1 MSFATSGSFPA
12 SLIPA
17 QQRMALNTNY
27 LTFDG
32 GTGGNF
38 AQQYLP
44 ELYEAE
50 VERYGNRTIGGFLR
64 MVGAEM
70 PMTSDQVI
78 WSEQN
83 RLHVAYQQVTVTA
96 PGGLADA
103 DIVVTLNLAQALPDL
118 AAADRTGAVRVG
130 QTVLIA
136 DNATGLIVQKGLV
149 QSVTSTGPPNNDI
162 LNVKFYGTATRT
174 VPLGANACN
183 MYVYGSEFGKGSIG
197 MDGSIEPSFTQYA
210 NRPMILKD
218 NFQINGSDTAQIGW
232 VEVSTE
238 DGQSGYLWYLKSESE
253 TRLRFEDSLEMAM
266 VESENMYNAAYTEAG
281 NAVQFQYGGVG
292 TAGAGGVLTT
302 NIQGSE
308 GLFAAIEARGNVYSG
323 FAGAAAPGSG
333 ALGDF
338 DEILK
343 NLDKQGA
350 IEENMLFLSRQTA
363 LDFDDMIAAVNGGF
377 ASTQAASYGLFEN
390 DGDMALNFGFS
401 GFRRGSYDFYKTDWK
416 YLNDASLRGLSS
428 EIDGVMIP
436 AGTTTVYDQ
445 MLGSNIRRPFLHV
458 RYRASETE
466 DRRMKSWITGSVG
479 GAYTDTLD
487 AMTVSFLSERCLVTQ
502 AANNFVLFKGA

>member
-1 MSFATSGSFPA
+1 MSFTTGGSFPA
-12 SLIPA
+12 SLVPS
-17 QQRMALNTNY
+17 QKRMALRDNY
-27 LTFDG
+27 LSFDS
-32 GTGGNF
+32 TDGGNF

-50 VERYGNRTIGGFLR
+50 VERYGNRTLGGFLR

-83 RLHVAYQQVTVTA
+83 RLHVSYKNATA
-96 PGGLADA
+96 TDAVVGDTNVSVEIIMADQGS
-103 DIVVTLNLAQALPDL
+103 T
-118 AAADRTGAVRVG
+118 TGAVRVG
-130 QTVLIA
+130 QTVLLS
-136 DNATGLIVQKGLV
+136 DNATGLVTLKGLV
-149 QSVTSTGPPNNDI
+149 QSIGDAAQGIGATK
-162 LNVKFYGTATRT
+162 NVLKLAIYGTVGGTPIASAGL
-174 VPLGANACN
+174 VSGGAKNVN
-183 MYVYGSEFGKGSIG
+183 LFVYGSDFGKGTVG
-197 MDGSIEPSFTQYA
+197 MEGSIEPSFTQYA
-210 NRPMILKD
+210 NSPIIIKD
-218 NFQINGSDTAQIGW
+218 NFKINGSDAAQIGW
-232 VEVSTE
+232 VEVATE
-238 DGQSGYLWYLKSESE
+238 DGTSGYLWYLKAESE
-253 TRLRFEDSLEMAM
+253 TRLRFEDYLEMAM
-266 VESENMYNAAYTEAG
+266 IEGEYMDGSTPATIVNSTVKYDFPTASDD
-281 NAVQFQYGGVG
+281 QFVKG
-292 TAGAGGVLTT
+292 T
-302 NIQGSE
+302 E
-308 GLFAAIEARGNVYSG
+308 GLFAAIEKRGNVYSG

-350 IEENMLFLSRQTA
+350 IEENMLFLSRATA

-377 ASTQAASYGLFEN
+377 ASTQAASYGLFDN

-416 YLNDASLRGLSS
+416 YLNDASTRGLSK
-428 EIDGVMIP
+428 EIDGVMVP

>member
-1 MSFATSGSFPA
+1 MSFVTGGSFPA
-12 SLIPA
+12 SIVPA
-17 QQRMALNTNY
+17 QKRMALRENY
-27 LTFDG
+27 LDFSNG
-32 GTGGNF
+32 SGNDF

-83 RLHVAYQQVTVTA
+83 RLHVAYKASKVENEANENAYNAVLTPNLTGTGS
-96 PGGLADA
+96 GGANQTKHA
-103 DIVVTLNLAQALPDL
+103 I
-118 AAADRTGAVRVG
+118 RVG
-130 QTVLIA
+130 QTVLMS
-136 DNATGLIVQKGLV
+136 DVATGLVVRKGVVQAISDTTCNIAVYGGTFGGNAGVGVPASLE
-149 QSVTSTGPPNNDI
+149 GAGNC
-162 LNVKFYGTATRT
+162 NVF
-174 VPLGANACN
+174 
-183 MYVYGSEFGKGSIG
+183 VYGSDFGKGSKG
-197 MDGSIEPSFTQYA
+197 MEGSIEPSFTQFS
-210 NRPMILKD
+210 NSPMILKD
-218 NFQINGSDTAQIGW
+218 NFKINGSDTAQIGW
-232 VEVSTE
+232 VEVATE
-238 DGQSGYLWYLKSESE
+238 EGQSGYLWYLKSESE
-253 TRLRFEDSLEMAM
+253 TRLRFDDYLEMSM
-266 VESENMYNAAYTEAG
+266 VEAEFMKPTDP
-281 NAVQFQYGGVG
+281 
-292 TAGAGGVLTT
+292 TASGIKYEFGPASATQD
-302 NIQGSE
+302 IKGSE

-350 IEENMLFLSRQTA
+350 IEENMLFLSRSTA
-363 LDFDDMIAAVNGGF
+363 LDFDDMIAAQAGGGF
-377 ASTQAASYGLFEN
+377 ASTQAAGYGLFDN

-416 YLNDASLRGLSS
+416 YLNDASTRGMDK
-428 EIDGVMIP
+428 EIDGVLVP

-445 MLGSNIRRPFLHV
+445 IMGQNIRRPFLHV

-466 DRRMKSWITGSVG
+466 DRRYKSWITGSVG

>member
-1 MSFATSGSFPA
+1 MGFNNNSQFPA
-12 SLIPA
+12 SLKPA
-17 QQRMALNTNY
+17 PNQMALRDNY
-27 LTFDG
+27 LDFTGTAG
-32 GTGGNF
+32 GSF

-70 PMTSDQVI
+70 PMTSDQVV

-83 RLHVAYQQVTVTA
+83 RLHIAYRNNTA
-96 PGGLADA
+96 EPQAAQGGN
-103 DIVVTLNLAQALPDL
+103 VNCSVTLNLTDAGA
-118 AAADRTGAVRVG
+118 TKGAVRVG
-130 QTVLIA
+130 QTILMS
-136 DNATGLIVQKGLV
+136 DKATGLIIQKALV
-149 QSVTSTGPPNNDI
+149 QDVRGTDSEILDCLIYGGGALDAALQVTAGVQ
-162 LNVKFYGTATRT
+162 LF
-174 VPLGANACN
+174 
-183 MYVYGSEFGKGSIG
+183 VYGSDFGKGTVG
-197 MDGSIEPSFTQYA
+197 MNGSIEPQFTQYS
-210 NRPMILKD
+210 NSPIILKD

-232 VEVSTE
+232 VEVATE

-253 TRLRFEDSLEMAM
+253 TRLRFEDYLETAM
-266 VESENMYNAAYTEAG
+266 VEAEFMKPTDVYDSGKFFDFGTNPVAA
-281 NAVQFQYGGVG
+281 G
-292 TAGAGGVLTT
+292 TAANAGE
-302 NIQGSE
+302 IKGSE
-308 GLFAAIEARGNVYSG
+308 GLFAAIEDRGNVYSG
-323 FAGAAAPGSG
+323 FAGAASPGSG
-333 ALGDF
+333 ALSDF

-343 NLDKQGA
+343 QLDKQGA
-350 IEENMLFLSRQTA
+350 IEENMLFLSRSTA
-363 LDFDDMIAAVNGGF
+363 LDFDDMVAAVNGSY
-377 ASTQAASYGLFEN
+377 ASTQSVSYGLFEN

-416 YLNDASLRGLSS
+416 YLNDISLRGLSK